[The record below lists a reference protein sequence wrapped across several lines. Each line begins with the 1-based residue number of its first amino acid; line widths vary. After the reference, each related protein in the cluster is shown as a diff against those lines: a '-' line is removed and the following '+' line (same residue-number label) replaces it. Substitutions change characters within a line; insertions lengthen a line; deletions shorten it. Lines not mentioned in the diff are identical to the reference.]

1 VQIRAKGFDF
11 GLLRKEMENELRA
24 IVAHL
29 ENCWNRSDSVG
40 FAEVFAEDAD
50 FVHILGGYYVGR
62 DQVEA
67 GHRII
72 FDTIYKNSVVKW
84 DVAKIRPLGS
94 DAAVVLTVSELE
106 FQQGGNKVTL
116 QTRPTMIAERREGK
130 WQVAAFQNTL
140 IKDANAGAVQERLAS
155 DHPFKGTP
163 PRSVGSGS

>member
-1 VQIRAKGFDF
+1 
-11 GLLRKEMENELRA
+11 MENELRA

-29 ENCWNRSDSVG
+29 EKCWNRSDSVG
-40 FAEVFAEDAD
+40 FSEVFADEAD
-50 FVHILGGYYVGR
+50 FVHILGGYYTGR

-84 DVAKIRPLGS
+84 EVVKIRPLGS
-94 DAAVVLTVSELE
+94 DAAVVFTVSELE

-116 QTRPTMIAERREGK
+116 HTRPTMIAERRDGK
-130 WQVAAFQNTL
+130 WQIAAFQNTL
-140 IKDANAGAVQERLAS
+140 IKDANAGAVQEQLAS

-163 PRSVGSGS
+163 PKSQSSSAD